1 MRTRRAFLKNASCL
15 AAGNLLMPALLKA
28 GNFAKKGNVG
38 IQLYSVRKEMLE
50 DAAGTLAKLAKI
62 GYKEIESAKSEKG
75 NYYGMKPKEIKQ
87 ILNDHGMTLRSGHT
101 RLDKDWQQ
109 SLDEAAEAGQQYL
122 VCS

>member
-1 MRTRRAFLKNASCL
+1 MKTRRTFLKNASFI
-15 AAGNLLMPALLKA
+15 AAGSLLMPGLLKA
-28 GNFAKKGNVG
+28 GNLAQKNDVG

-75 NYYGMKPKEIKQ
+75 NYYGLKPKEIKQ

-109 SLDEAAEAGQQYL
+109 SVDE
-122 VCS
+122 